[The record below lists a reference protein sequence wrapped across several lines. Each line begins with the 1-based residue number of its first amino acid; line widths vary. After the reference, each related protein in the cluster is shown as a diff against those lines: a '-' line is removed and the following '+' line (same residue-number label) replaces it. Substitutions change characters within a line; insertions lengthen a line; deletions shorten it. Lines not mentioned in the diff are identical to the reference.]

1 MSFLSAPS
9 RKQSE
14 ARPQLCLSLS
24 RACRPLLCRG
34 AAVCSEPPEPPEDAA
49 PPACF
54 LPSPGK
60 MAGWGYMV
68 HPTREEELGLA
79 DAFLHPL
86 LKPWVYRGQAGVRV
100 GCLSSTQSEWYLNT
114 ALIISLLLK
123 IVEVFH
129 PVPPPTG
136 EILKLFVGHS
146 RPFIPWFSA

>member
-34 AAVCSEPPEPPEDAA
+34 AAVCSEPPKPPEDAA

-60 MAGWGYMV
+60 MAGWGYTV

-86 LKPWVYRGQAGVRV
+86 LKPWVYRGQARVRV

-114 ALIISLLLK
+114 ALIISLLK